1 MSSFKGWGLC
11 YFFSKWIVSERLPS
25 EAAATLNLPP
35 WLQSSSH
42 HPTRLTF
49 CPQAKLAQTPKLF
62 TPFCHF
68 EPVVWHH
75 SWREMSKCLLT
86 LHRELTIDQ
95 SKDSTIV
102 QLGGLIAL
110 LRLFTGTQVVVT
122 GTQWLQTAVSVTW
135 LLATWWVFI
144 FPPFSTLFQPFSS
157 LTLSRREKV
166 VGGERG
172 QWYC

>member
-25 EAAATLNLPP
+25 EAAVTLNLPP

-42 HPTRLTF
+42 HPIRLTF

-68 EPVVWHH
+68 ELVVWHH
-75 SWREMSKCLLT
+75 SWREVSKCLLT

-102 QLGGLIAL
+102 QLGGLIVL
-110 LRLFTGTQVVVT
+110 LRLFTGTQVVVIYRDT
-122 GTQWLQTAVSVTW
+122 VTPDSCICNLTFGYLVSFF
-135 LLATWWVFI
+135 L
-144 FPPFSTLFQPFSS
+144 STLFHPLPAFQFPN
-157 LTLSRREKV
+157 T
-166 VGGERG
+166 
-172 QWYC
+172 